1 MIGAPGSLQDN
12 ATSLERVEGSLV
24 AERFSELTSGTFC
37 QFRVAGAQTHQ
48 DLVPGP
54 RNPARITGAAGGHE
68 FALIQAAKARAR
80 GYRSKSQDDHHYLL
94 IAGKLPNPAPYVAH
108 PI

>member
-68 FALIQAAKARAR
+68 FAHPGGQ
-80 GYRSKSQDDHHYLL
+80 GTG
-94 IAGKLPNPAPYVAH
+94 AGLPQQKPR
-108 PI
+108 